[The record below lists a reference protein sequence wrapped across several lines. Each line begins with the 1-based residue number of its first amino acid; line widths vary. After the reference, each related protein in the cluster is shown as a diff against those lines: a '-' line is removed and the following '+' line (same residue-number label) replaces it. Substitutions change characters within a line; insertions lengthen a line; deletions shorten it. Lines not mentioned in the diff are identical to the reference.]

1 MSRSTRRLLCQICSS
16 NESKYTCAGCR
27 AQYCSVPCFKEH
39 KASSCGTSV
48 ADSATENVTPLETLA
63 LPDPK
68 TMSADVEEPRPLRSL
83 SSLKWPYIPEQSAY
97 LDPLQRDDPKPLQLR
112 QYETIETQA
121 QYITA
126 TSPTIRNV
134 LSAHPN
140 LPALL
145 TSIDNL
151 RGQNRDLALQRSL
164 GVTDPQFVDRTHPVQ
179 LEEDVLALRALAEAV
194 EDAVRGEQKDAL
206 GLNWG
211 DD

>member
-1 MSRSTRRLLCQICSS
+1 
-16 NESKYTCAGCR
+16 
-27 AQYCSVPCFKEH
+27 
-39 KASSCGTSV
+39 
-48 ADSATENVTPLETLA
+48 
-63 LPDPK
+63 
-68 TMSADVEEPRPLRSL
+68 MSADVEEPRPLRSL

-97 LDPLQRDDPKPLQLR
+97 PDPLQRDDPKPLQLR
-112 QYETIETQA
+112 QYEAI
-121 QYITA
+121 A

>member
-39 KASSCGTSV
+39 KASSCSTSV
-48 ADSATENVTPLETLA
+48 ASSATENVTPLETLTP
-63 LPDPK
+63 PDPK
-68 TMSADVEEPRPLRSL
+68 TTSADVEEPRPLRSL
-83 SSLKWPYIPEQSAY
+83 SSLNWPYVPEQSAY
-97 LDPLQRDDPKPLQLR
+97 PDPLQRDDPKPLQLC
-112 QYETIETQA
+112 QYEAI
-121 QYITA
+121 A
-126 TSPTIRNV
+126 TSPTVRKV

-151 RGQNRDLALQRSL
+151 RGQNRDLALQRAL
-164 GVTDPQFVDRTHPVQ
+164 GVMDSQFVDRTRPVQ

>member
-16 NESKYTCAGCR
+16 MSPSTHAPG
-27 AQYCSVPCFKEH
+27 ATLCSVPCYKEH

-48 ADSATENVTPLETLA
+48 ASSATENGTPLESLTP
-63 LPDPK
+63 PDPK
-68 TMSADVEEPRPLRSL
+68 NISTDVEEPKPLRSL
-83 SSLKWPYIPEQSAY
+83 SSLNWPYVPEQ
-97 LDPLQRDDPKPLQLR
+97 
-112 QYETIETQA
+112 TI
-121 QYITA
+121 A
-126 TSPTIRNV
+126 TSPTIRKV

-151 RGQNRDLALQRSL
+151 RGQNRDLALQL
-164 GVTDPQFVDRTHPVQ
+164 VDRTRPVQ